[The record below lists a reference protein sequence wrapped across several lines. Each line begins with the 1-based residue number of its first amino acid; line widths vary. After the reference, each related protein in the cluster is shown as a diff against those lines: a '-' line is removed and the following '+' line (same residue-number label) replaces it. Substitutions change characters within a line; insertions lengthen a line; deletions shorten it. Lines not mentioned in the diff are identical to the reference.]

1 MATYPAYIHMISS
14 TALVAMSGNEICG
27 LVATYMGTKR
37 TQELIPHLR
46 SRCLPSFLLALMF
59 GWLAVV
65 EYFFARPGMTLA
77 HVHTNAD
84 GMTVMGRPVYTL
96 RYIEWCINVPI
107 LFLLSGHCS
116 LGRPVKEIS
125 RPLMVTN
132 VYIIFSWMATVT
144 ESALLKWTLIMA
156 AFFMYGWA
164 SLDMMGW
171 SREFERT
178 APQDLPS
185 RSVRPWLSNGLII
198 HFQFFAACYMASC
211 LGIIDAK
218 TEQVGYFI
226 VTFGAKIAY
235 CATFVFIRADEY
247 HKTLT
252 DVLQKVSVS
261 NVGMI
266 SILRCSFDIIVPC
279 VMDAAGRCKLP
290 LQVSG
295 DMLKLEKML
304 GCPVAGANLKDLLAQ
319 EKDRTDFSEYVRNVV
334 RQADCPQAF
343 SEATLTTSGVW
354 SCGAGVTPPMAQV
367 LHSKVR
373 AGSAQFRATIHL
385 SVVPRS
391 AMSNCKERNLV
402 AAIQFEELEDQADPD
417 LDTAEASGYETFK
430 DQRQTSAGQSTNVS
444 SDGGI
449 VANLQDL
456 QKLGATLR
464 ADDFEEDD
472 ASAYWGQTRSD
483 ETMSHLG
490 AFVSDHSFDARI
502 CGLWEGKTSE
512 TLGGY
517 TQQIEFEMDCRSA
530 KVTVLGQTLNARFSM
545 NCSVE
550 PKQLNI
556 QVIPTSG
563 TVPPMIP
570 YIFKFADDG
579 SLYLSGPADSSMR
592 RATSFGGSGLCI
604 MQRVDQTENHENV
617 EKTSVRSGLP
627 PSKLQ
632 PLFEPDPEFRTEAP
646 AVAVA
651 ARKVPVEQVP
661 VPVGPKSHW
670 MQEPLHESRET
681 NCRLDDLP
689 GACCCGILGTGP
701 DQHADC
707 FEEVHV
713 KCKSS
718 RSTTVDLNADW
729 D

>member
-1 MATYPAYIHMISS
+1 
-14 TALVAMSGNEICG
+14 
-27 LVATYMGTKR
+27 
-37 TQELIPHLR
+37 
-46 SRCLPSFLLALMF
+46 
-59 GWLAVV
+59 
-65 EYFFARPGMTLA
+65 
-77 HVHTNAD
+77 
-84 GMTVMGRPVYTL
+84 
-96 RYIEWCINVPI
+96 
-107 LFLLSGHCS
+107 
-116 LGRPVKEIS
+116 
-125 RPLMVTN
+125 
-132 VYIIFSWMATVT
+132 
-144 ESALLKWTLIMA
+144 MA

-430 DQRQTSAGQSTNVS
+430 DQRQTSAG
-444 SDGGI
+444 
-449 VANLQDL
+449 
-456 QKLGATLR
+456 
-464 ADDFEEDD
+464 
-472 ASAYWGQTRSD
+472 WGWHGEVHGTFDMQT
-483 ETMSHLG
+483 
-490 AFVSDHSFDARI
+490 
-502 CGLWEGKTSE
+502 
-512 TLGGY
+512 
-517 TQQIEFEMDCRSA
+517 TQ
-530 KVTVLGQTLNARFSM
+530 
-545 NCSVE
+545 SVE
-550 PKQLNI
+550 PLGRDMKGQGF
-556 QVIPTSG
+556 QV
-563 TVPPMIP
+563 
-570 YIFKFADDG
+570 F
-579 SLYLSGPADSSMR
+579 
-592 RATSFGGSGLCI
+592 
-604 MQRVDQTENHENV
+604 
-617 EKTSVRSGLP
+617 
-627 PSKLQ
+627 
-632 PLFEPDPEFRTEAP
+632 
-646 AVAVA
+646 
-651 ARKVPVEQVP
+651 
-661 VPVGPKSHW
+661 
-670 MQEPLHESRET
+670 
-681 NCRLDDLP
+681 
-689 GACCCGILGTGP
+689 
-701 DQHADC
+701 
-707 FEEVHV
+707 
-713 KCKSS
+713 
-718 RSTTVDLNADW
+718 
-729 D
+729 